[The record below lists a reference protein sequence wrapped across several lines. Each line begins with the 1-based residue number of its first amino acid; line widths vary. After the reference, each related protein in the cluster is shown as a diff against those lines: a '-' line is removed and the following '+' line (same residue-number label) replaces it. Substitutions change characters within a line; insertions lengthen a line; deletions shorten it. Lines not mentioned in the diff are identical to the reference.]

1 MLDLPCLD
9 TKSWRGTISSAS
21 ISSSPCGTGARGTG
35 AVVTS
40 VSCAWGLEEWVD
52 NVVISVRLGQL
63 CWPREVGLFVWCVCV
78 CVLGGGGCH
87 KG

>member
-1 MLDLPCLD
+1 
-9 TKSWRGTISSAS
+9 
-21 ISSSPCGTGARGTG
+21 
-35 AVVTS
+35 VVTS

-78 CVLGGGGCH
+78 CVLGGGGLPQGLSKCAGWCVAGGCTFGGEGGRG
-87 KG
+87 KNSRGLSRSPLGN